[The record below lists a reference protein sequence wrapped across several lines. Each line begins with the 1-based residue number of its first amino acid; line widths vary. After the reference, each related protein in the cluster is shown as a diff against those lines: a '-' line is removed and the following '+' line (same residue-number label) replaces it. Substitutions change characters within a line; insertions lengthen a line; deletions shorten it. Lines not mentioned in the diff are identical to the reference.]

1 MAENISVDIGVNAQ
15 HLEQA
20 LRKIEEVF
28 RKGTSELGGGAGG
41 KAQISELRR
50 LIQSLVNQQN
60 IYLRAAERS
69 GRVHASR
76 MAEQERYFEGVAQNI
91 RLRAQL
97 RDQGGSQG
105 GTPISNMLGGG
116 SSPREMF
123 RGFEKKIS
131 EAMKD
136 VYKYQLAQ
144 ENVQQTAQKQGAP
157 SAGSA
162 GGKPGSVGGGPLA
175 QLPQNQK
182 MASAL

>member
-20 LRKIEEVF
+20 LRKIEDVF
-28 RKGTSELGGGAGG
+28 KKGTSELGGGAAGN
-41 KAQISELRR
+41 AATSELRR

-97 RDQGGSQG
+97 REQGGSTG

-123 RGFEKKIS
+123 RGFEKKIL
-131 EAMKD
+131 KD
-136 VYKYQLAQ
+136 H
-144 ENVQQTAQKQGAP
+144 
-157 SAGSA
+157 
-162 GGKPGSVGGGPLA
+162 
-175 QLPQNQK
+175 QNK
-182 MASAL
+182 VIWL